1 MNPWLFADTYLSSPP
16 SVTSVANHQLEL
28 TDTLTCVVDR
38 EVNGIYE
45 LTMTYPITGALYDQ
59 IGPRCLLYVAPDDVS
74 GRQLFRIYRISKP
87 LMGIVTI
94 NARHIAYDLSGY
106 ICPPFTASG
115 IQAALSGITADTQPT
130 PCPFTFSSSR
140 STASNFIVN
149 VPTAIWSLMAGQEGS
164 LLDVYGGEF
173 TFDNFNISLENR
185 VGADNGVTIEY
196 GKNLTKL
203 TQDENS
209 ADLYTGIYPYYY
221 SDEGGLVTLTEEVVD
236 GSGSWSFDVYKAV
249 DFTDKFES
257 TPTEAQL
264 RAAAQAYVANNNVGE
279 LKMTLDVEF
288 IPLWQTEEYK
298 NDARERVNLGDG
310 VTIRFDALGVD
321 ATARIMATKYNCL
334 KERFDKL
341 TVGSIKTDLA
351 TVITNTAQNSVQSV
365 QPGTPV
371 ATVGAVTNHAVTV
384 TPSVTNVTGYI
395 QGGTRTGTAVTVSA
409 SQLVSGTKNITANG
423 NNIDVTNYEKVN
435 VAVPGGGGGGTY
447 ETVSTS
453 VTPSESTQSVTLT
466 ASSGYDA
473 IGTATVTVSAISST
487 YIGSGVTTM
496 TTSDLAVS
504 GATVT
509 APAGYYSSAASKSV
523 ASGTAG
529 TPTATKGTVTN
540 HSVTV
545 TPKVTNTTGY
555 ISGGT
560 KTGTAVTV
568 TASELVSGNLTL
580 TAVSGDCTNYATV
593 SVTEG
598 SLGEVFRLR
607 SKIPANSPTQLQV
620 ATWYPNAT
628 DGWYTAISGVHTET
642 TFALQTETVTP
653 TASTQTVTPTSNAYY
668 LNSVTVKPIPSE
680 YIVPTG
686 NLSLTANTTNA
697 DCSQYATVTV
707 NVSGGDSTFVV
718 TLSYNSTSQQ
728 WEPNKTYAEISAA
741 YSGGK
746 TIVVN
751 TTEASD
757 NVTADGEMA
766 SNIFYYVVRQY
777 SNATYH
783 SQTRNLIKEQYYE
796 LRSNGLTLADENTYP
811 LPSGTLSLTAST
823 TNADAAAYAYV
834 TVNVPSGIGTL
845 LKTTSLG
852 SLSTSSTSST
862 DTGKT
867 MTLTGYNDYD
877 LLIVDVS
884 VDTLTNNRH
893 TSTVSTVLLT
903 GTSNV
908 NTKNTYTVGSNK
920 WNSKLSSSGTGTTR
934 QSTSAYG
941 IYVNSA
947 TVSSSTMTLTFYYR
961 YNSNNTGTINGTY
974 TARVYGV
981 KLYDLIGG

>member
-1 MNPWLFADTYLSSPP
+1 M
-16 SVTSVANHQLEL
+16 
-28 TDTLTCVVDR
+28 
-38 EVNGIYE
+38 
-45 LTMTYPITGALYDQ
+45 
-59 IGPRCLLYVAPDDVS
+59 
-74 GRQLFRIYRISKP
+74 
-87 LMGIVTI
+87 
-94 NARHIAYDLSGY
+94 
-106 ICPPFTASG
+106 
-115 IQAALSGITADTQPT
+115 
-130 PCPFTFSSSR
+130 
-140 STASNFIVN
+140 
-149 VPTAIWSLMAGQEGS
+149 
-164 LLDVYGGEF
+164 
-173 TFDNFNISLENR
+173 
-185 VGADNGVTIEY
+185 
-196 GKNLTKL
+196 
-203 TQDENS
+203 
-209 ADLYTGIYPYYY
+209 
-221 SDEGGLVTLTEEVVD
+221 
-236 GSGSWSFDVYKAV
+236 
-249 DFTDKFES
+249 
-257 TPTEAQL
+257 
-264 RAAAQAYVANNNVGE
+264 
-279 LKMTLDVEF
+279 
-288 IPLWQTEEYK
+288 
-298 NDARERVNLGDG
+298 
-310 VTIRFDALGVD
+310 
-321 ATARIMATKYNCL
+321 
-334 KERFDKL
+334 
-341 TVGSIKTDLA
+341 
-351 TVITNTAQNSVQSV
+351 
-365 QPGTPV
+365 
-371 ATVGAVTNHAVTV
+371 
-384 TPSVTNVTGYI
+384 
-395 QGGTRTGTAVTVSA
+395 
-409 SQLVSGTKNITANG
+409 
-423 NNIDVTNYEKVN
+423 
-435 VAVPGGGGGGTY
+435 
-447 ETVSTS
+447 
-453 VTPSESTQSVTLT
+453 
-466 ASSGYDA
+466 
-473 IGTATVTVSAISST
+473 
-487 YIGSGVTTM
+487 
-496 TTSDLAVS
+496 
-504 GATVT
+504 
-509 APAGYYSSAASKSV
+509 
-523 ASGTAG
+523 
-529 TPTATKGTVTN
+529 
-540 HSVTV
+540 
-545 TPKVTNTTGY
+545 
-555 ISGGT
+555 
-560 KTGTAVTV
+560 
-568 TASELVSGNLTL
+568 
-580 TAVSGDCTNYATV
+580 
-593 SVTEG
+593 
-598 SLGEVFRLR
+598 
-607 SKIPANSPTQLQV
+607 

>member
-16 SVTSVANHQLEL
+16 SLTSVANHQQEL

-45 LTMTYPITGALYDQ
+45 LTMTYPITGALYEQ

-74 GRQLFRIYRISKP
+74 ARQLFRIYRISKP

-94 NARHIAYDLSGY
+94 NARHIAYDLAGY

-264 RAAAQAYVANNNVGE
+264 RTAAQAYVANNNVGE

-384 TPSVTNVTGYI
+384 TPSVTNVSGYI

-435 VAVPGGGGGGTY
+435 VAVPGGGGGTY

-453 VTPSESTQSVTLT
+453 VTPSESTQSITLT

-487 YIGSGVTTM
+487 YVGSGVTRR
-496 TTSDLAVS
+496 SSLSVS

-509 APAGYYSSAASKSV
+509 AQAGYYSSTVSTSV

-540 HSVTV
+540 HSVAV

-568 TASELVSGNLTL
+568 SASELVSGNLTL

-598 SLGEVFRLR
+598 SLGEVFQLR

-620 ATWYPNAT
+620 ATWYPQAT

-642 TFALQTETVTP
+642 TFSLQTETVTP

-680 YIVPTG
+680 YIIPSG

-707 NVSGGDSTFVV
+707 NVSGG
-718 TLSYNSTSQQ
+718 
-728 WEPNKTYAEISAA
+728 
-741 YSGGK
+741 GG
-746 TIVVN
+746 
-751 TTEASD
+751 
-757 NVTADGEMA
+757 
-766 SNIFYYVVRQY
+766 
-777 SNATYH
+777 
-783 SQTRNLIKEQYYE
+783 
-796 LRSNGLTLADENTYP
+796 GL
-811 LPSGTLSLTAST
+811 
-823 TNADAAAYAYV
+823 
-834 TVNVPSGIGTL
+834 TL

-867 MTLTGYNDYD
+867 MTVTGYNDYD

-884 VDTLTNNRH
+884 VDSVTNGRH
-893 TSTVSTVLLT
+893 TSTVSTVFLT

-908 NTKNTYTVGSNK
+908 TTKNTYTVGSNK
-920 WNSKLSSSGTGTTR
+920 WNSKLNSSGTGSTR

-947 TVSSSTMTLTFYYR
+947 TVSGSTMTLAFYYR
-961 YNSNNTGTINGTY
+961 YNNNNTGTINGTY

>member
-1 MNPWLFADTYLSSPP
+1 MIPTLFNDGLTADPG
-16 SVTSVANHQLEL
+16 VTSMGAGKL
-28 TDTLTCVVDR
+28 VDCISCTVER
-38 EVNGIYE
+38 EINGVYE
-45 LTMTYPITGALYDQ
+45 LTMQYPRDGQHYDQ
-59 IGPRCLLYVAPDDVS
+59 IGLRSLLYVKPDRRS
-74 GRQLFRIYRISKP
+74 GNQLFRIYKISKA
-87 LMGIVTI
+87 IRNVVTI
-94 NARHIAYDLSGY
+94 RARHISYDLAGY
-106 ICPPFTASG
+106 VCTPFTAST
-115 IQAALSGITADTQPT
+115 ITAALSGITSDTQPT
-130 PCPFTFSSSR
+130 PCPFSFSSSR
-140 STASNFIVN
+140 STSANFTVST
-149 VPTAIWSLMAGQEGS
+149 PCDIWSLMAGQEGS
-164 LLDVYGGEF
+164 LLDVYTGEYD
-173 TFDNFNISLENR
+173 FDNFGITLENSI
-185 VGADNGVTIEY
+185 GQSNGVVIEY

-203 TQDENS
+203 NQDE
-209 ADLYTGIYPYYY
+209 DEGDFYTGIYPYYY
-221 SDEGGLVTLTEEVVD
+221 NDEDGLIELTEKVVD
-236 GSGSWSFDVYKAV
+236 GSGSWSFDKYKAV
-249 DFTDKFES
+249 DFTDRFES
-257 TPTEAQL
+257 APTEAQL
-264 RAAAQAYVANNNVGE
+264 RTAAQAYVTNNNIGVPKVSLE
-279 LKMTLDVEF
+279 VDFV
-288 IPLWQTEEYK
+288 PLWQTVEYGSTEWE
-298 NDARERVNLGDG
+298 AVGLGDTI
-310 VTIRFDALGVD
+310 TIRYTELGVN
-321 ATARIMATKYNCL
+321 ATARIVATKYNCL
-334 KERFDKL
+334 TERFDKL

-384 TPSVTNVTGYI
+384 TPSVTNVTGFI

-435 VAVPGGGGGGTY
+435 VAVPGGGGGTY

-453 VTPSESTQSVTLT
+453 VTPSESTQSITLT

-473 IGTATVTVSAISST
+473 ISTASVTVTAITST
-487 YIGSGVTTM
+487 YVGSGVTRR
-496 TTSDLAVS
+496 SSLSVS

-509 APAGYYSSAASKSV
+509 AQAGYYESTVSTSV
-523 ASGTAG
+523 ASG
-529 TPTATKGTVTN
+529 
-540 HSVTV
+540 
-545 TPKVTNTTGY
+545 
-555 ISGGT
+555 
-560 KTGTAVTV
+560 
-568 TASELVSGNLTL
+568 
-580 TAVSGDCTNYATV
+580 
-593 SVTEG
+593 
-598 SLGEVFRLR
+598 SLGSVYTLR
-607 SKIPANSPTQLQV
+607 TKIPANTPTQLQV

-653 TASTQTVTPTSNAYY
+653 TASTQTVTPTSTAYY
-668 LNSVTVKPIPSE
+668 LNSVTVKPIPSQ
-680 YIVPTG
+680 YIIPSG

-728 WEPNKTYAEISAA
+728 WEPNKTYSEISAA

-751 TTEASD
+751 TTDASD

-766 SNIFYYVVRQY
+766 SNVFYYVVRQY
-777 SNATYH
+777 SNGTYH

-796 LRSNGLTLADENTYP
+796 LRSNGLTLADENTYV
-811 LPSGTLSLTAST
+811 LPSSTLSITANT

-834 TVNVPSGIGTL
+834 TVNVAGGGGLTL

-852 SLSTSSTSST
+852 SLSTSSTSAT

-920 WNSKLSSSGTGTTR
+920 WNSKRNSSGTGSTR
-934 QSTSAYG
+934 QSTTAYG
-941 IYVNSA
+941 IYVNAA
-947 TVSSSTMTLTFYYR
+947 TVSNSTMTLTFYYK
-961 YNSNNTGTINGTY
+961 YNNNNTGTINGTY

>member
-16 SVTSVANHQLEL
+16 SVTSVANHQQEL

-45 LTMTYPITGALYDQ
+45 LTMTYPVTGALYDQ

-74 GRQLFRIYRISKP
+74 ARQLFRIYRISKP

-94 NARHIAYDLSGY
+94 NARHIAYDLAGY

-130 PCPFTFSSSR
+130 TCPFTFSSSR

-149 VPTAIWSLMAGQEGS
+149 VPTAVWSLMAGQEGS

-384 TPSVTNVTGYI
+384 TPSVTNVSGYI
-395 QGGTRTGTAVTVSA
+395 QGGTRNGAPVIVSA
-409 SQLVSGTKNITANG
+409 SQLVSGTKSITANG

-435 VAVPGGGGGGTY
+435 VAVPGGGGGTY

-466 ASSGYDA
+466 ASGSYDA

-487 YIGSGVTTM
+487 YVGSGITRRSSSDM
-496 TTSDLAVS
+496 TFGFYGGQLPYIS
-504 GATVT
+504 
-509 APAGYYSSAASKSV
+509 APAGYYESNGQKMIPAGTV
-523 ASGTAG
+523 A
-529 TPTATKGTVTN
+529 TPTASKGAVNN
-540 HSVTV
+540 HSVEV
-545 TPKVTNTTGY
+545 TPSVSVTEGYVIGRTQTGE
-555 ISGGT
+555 
-560 KTGTAVTV
+560 AVTV
-568 TASELVSGNLTL
+568 TAAELVSGNL
-580 TAVSGDCTNYATV
+580 S
-593 SVTEG
+593 
-598 SLGEVFRLR
+598 
-607 SKIPANSPTQLQV
+607 I
-620 ATWYPNAT
+620 
-628 DGWYTAISGVHTET
+628 
-642 TFALQTETVTP
+642 
-653 TASTQTVTPTSNAYY
+653 
-668 LNSVTVKPIPSE
+668 
-680 YIVPTG
+680 
-686 NLSLTANTTNA
+686 TANTTNA
-697 DCSQYATVTV
+697 DCTNYATVTV
-707 NVSGGDSTFVV
+707 NVAGG
-718 TLSYNSTSQQ
+718 
-728 WEPNKTYAEISAA
+728 
-741 YSGGK
+741 GG
-746 TIVVN
+746 
-751 TTEASD
+751 
-757 NVTADGEMA
+757 
-766 SNIFYYVVRQY
+766 
-777 SNATYH
+777 
-783 SQTRNLIKEQYYE
+783 L
-796 LRSNGLTLADENTYP
+796 
-811 LPSGTLSLTAST
+811 
-823 TNADAAAYAYV
+823 
-834 TVNVPSGIGTL
+834 TL

-852 SLSTSSTSST
+852 SLSTSSTSAS
-862 DTGKT
+862 DTGKSIT
-867 MTLTGYNDYD
+867 VTGYNDYD

-884 VDTLTNNRH
+884 VDSVTNGRH
-893 TSTVSTVLLT
+893 TSTVSTVWLT

-908 NTKNTYTVGSNK
+908 NTKNTYAIGSNK
-920 WNSKLSSSGTGTTR
+920 WNSKVNSSGTASTR
-934 QSTSAYG
+934 QSSTAYG
-941 IYVNSA
+941 IYAYSA
-947 TVSSSTMTLTFYYR
+947 TVSGSTMTIPFYYR
-961 YNSNNTGTINGTY
+961 YNNNNTGTINGTY

>member
-1 MNPWLFADTYLSSPP
+1 MIPTLFNDGLTTDPG
-16 SVTSVANHQLEL
+16 VTSMGAGKL
-28 TDTLTCVVDR
+28 VDCISCTVER
-38 EVNGIYE
+38 EINGVYE
-45 LTMTYPITGALYDQ
+45 LTMQYPRDGQHYDQ
-59 IGPRCLLYVAPDDVS
+59 IGLRSLLYVKPDRRS
-74 GRQLFRIYRISKP
+74 GNQLFRIYKISKA
-87 LMGIVTI
+87 IRNVVTI
-94 NARHIAYDLSGY
+94 RARHISYDLAGY
-106 ICPPFTASG
+106 VCAPFTAST
-115 IQAALSGITADTQPT
+115 ITAALSGITSNTQPT
-130 PCPFTFSSSR
+130 PCPFSFSSSR
-140 STASNFIVN
+140 STSANFTVGT
-149 VPTAIWSLMAGQEGS
+149 PCDIWSLMAGQEGS
-164 LLDVYGGEF
+164 LLDVYTGEYD
-173 TFDNFNISLENR
+173 FDNFGITLENSI
-185 VGADNGVTIEY
+185 GQSNGVVIEY

-203 TQDENS
+203 NQDE
-209 ADLYTGIYPYYY
+209 DEGDFYTGIYPYYY
-221 SDEGGLVTLTEEVVD
+221 SDDDGLIELTEKVVD
-236 GSGSWSFDVYKAV
+236 GSGSWSFDKYKAV

-257 TPTEAQL
+257 APTEAQL
-264 RAAAQAYVANNNVGE
+264 RTAAQAYVTNNNIGVPKVSLE
-279 LKMTLDVEF
+279 VDFV
-288 IPLWQTEEYK
+288 PLWQTVEYGSTEWE
-298 NDARERVNLGDG
+298 AVGLGDTI
-310 VTIRFDALGVD
+310 TIRYPELGVN
-321 ATARIMATKYNCL
+321 ATARIVATKYNCL
-334 KERFDKL
+334 KERFDNL

-384 TPSVTNVTGYI
+384 TPSVTNVSGYI

-435 VAVPGGGGGGTY
+435 VAVPGGGGGTY

-473 IGTATVTVSAISST
+473 ISTASVTVTAITST
-487 YIGSGVTTM
+487 YVGSGVTRR
-496 TTSDLAVS
+496 SSLSVS

-509 APAGYYSSAASKSV
+509 AQAGYYSSTVSTSV

-529 TPTATKGTVTN
+529 TPTATKGTVTSN
-540 HSVTV
+540 SVAV

-555 ISGGT
+555 IAGGT

-568 TASELVSGNLTL
+568 SASELVSGNLTL

-598 SLGEVFRLR
+598 SLGEVFQLR
-607 SKIPANSPTQLQV
+607 TKIPANSPTQLQV

-668 LNSVTVKPIPSE
+668 LNSVTVNPIPSQ

-697 DCSQYATVTV
+697 DCTNYATVTV
-707 NVSGGDSTFVV
+707 NVAGG
-718 TLSYNSTSQQ
+718 
-728 WEPNKTYAEISAA
+728 
-741 YSGGK
+741 GG
-746 TIVVN
+746 
-751 TTEASD
+751 
-757 NVTADGEMA
+757 
-766 SNIFYYVVRQY
+766 
-777 SNATYH
+777 
-783 SQTRNLIKEQYYE
+783 L
-796 LRSNGLTLADENTYP
+796 
-811 LPSGTLSLTAST
+811 
-823 TNADAAAYAYV
+823 
-834 TVNVPSGIGTL
+834 TL

-852 SLSTSSTSST
+852 SLSTSSTSAT

-920 WNSKLSSSGTGTTR
+920 WNSKRNSSGTGSTR
-934 QSTSAYG
+934 QSTTAYG
-941 IYVNSA
+941 IYVNAA
-947 TVSSSTMTLTFYYR
+947 TVSNSTMTLTFYYK
-961 YNSNNTGTINGTY
+961 YNNNNTGTINGTY